1 MAANYWNSTQ
11 RKYWTFTKKEL
22 AEIRKNL
29 EAESGQIVSQYPL
42 PDRRLLNIYFSH
54 QLAKLAKRM
63 AVRQQALATAQVYMR
78 RFYIK
83 REIRATNPYLVLST
97 AFYLACKMEECPQHI
112 RVVVGEARQFWSDTV
127 SSDTSK
133 LGECEFHLISEMN
146 SQLIVHHPYR
156 TLTDMQT
163 QFNLNTDEMSLAWS
177 IVNDHYFTDLPL
189 LHPPHVIA
197 ITAVFL
203 ATVLKPNAGTTQ
215 AQNMHNA
222 MQQLNAK
229 TGGTVGAQPRVQ
241 SLLNWLAESA
251 ISIEA
256 IVDCTQELISLYQLW
271 DGFNE
276 KACKEQ
282 VSRFVKARGLDK

>member
-1 MAANYWNSTQ
+1 MA
-11 RKYWTFTKKEL
+11 
-22 AEIRKNL
+22 
-29 EAESGQIVSQYPL
+29 
-42 PDRRLLNIYFSH
+42 
-54 QLAKLAKRM
+54 
-63 AVRQQALATAQVYMR
+63 
-78 RFYIK
+78 
-83 REIRATNPYLVLST
+83 
-97 AFYLACKMEECPQHI
+97 
-112 RVVVGEARQFWSDTV
+112 DTV

-156 TLTDMQT
+156 SLTDLQT
-163 QFNLNTDEMSLAWS
+163 QFQLGPEEMSLAWS

-197 ITAVFL
+197 VTAVFF
-203 ATVLKPNAGTTQ
+203 AIVLKPNPGTTQ

-229 TGGTVGAQPRVQ
+229 TGGAAGAQPRVQ
-241 SLLNWLAESA
+241 QLLNWLAESA

-256 IVDCTQELISLYQLW
+256 IVDCTQELISLYQVW

-282 VSRFVKARGLDK
+282 VTRFVKARGLDK

>member
-1 MAANYWNSTQ
+1 MIYTGRTDEVA
-11 RKYWTFTKKEL
+11 EL
-22 AEIRKNL
+22 
-29 EAESGQIVSQYPL
+29 V
-42 PDRRLLNIYFSH
+42 
-54 QLAKLAKRM
+54 KLAKRM
-63 AVRQQALATAQVYMR
+63 QVRQQALATAQVYMR
-78 RFYIK
+78 RFYTK

-112 RVVVGEARQFWSDTV
+112 RIVVGEARQLWSGKDSLLNIIDNLFNRTTETV

-146 SQLIVHHPYR
+146 SQLIIHHPYR
-156 TLTDMQT
+156 SLTDLQT
-163 QFNLNTDEMSLAWS
+163 QFNLNTDEISLAWS

-203 ATVLKPNAGTTQ
+203 AMVSKPNAGTTQ
-215 AQNMHNA
+215 AQSMHNA

-229 TGGTVGAQPRVQ
+229 TGGAVGAQPRVQ

-256 IVDCTQELISLYQLW
+256 VVDCTQELISLYQLW

-282 VSRFVKARGLDK
+282 MIRFVKARGLDK